1 MRFFPPWSCCHPPRL
16 QQFQKTYAF
25 LARMESIIF
34 QSSPSDICICFC
46 VHRSVLLQDAWHGIP
61 NMGSFTKPKLMG
73 FPLTNSLLF
82 EIEVPSMQ
90 SALPTH
96 RFNSCSL
103 FVPARRTTA
112 GLRSNRRGRCKAA
125 CHRAPPAPDKDF
137 RPVQRA
143 SR

>member
-1 MRFFPPWSCCHPPRL
+1 MRFFSPGLAATPPGL

-46 VHRSVLLQDAWHGIP
+46 MRRSVLLQDAWHGIP

-82 EIEVPSMQ
+82 
-90 SALPTH
+90 
-96 RFNSCSL
+96 
-103 FVPARRTTA
+103 
-112 GLRSNRRGRCKAA
+112 
-125 CHRAPPAPDKDF
+125 
-137 RPVQRA
+137 
-143 SR
+143 